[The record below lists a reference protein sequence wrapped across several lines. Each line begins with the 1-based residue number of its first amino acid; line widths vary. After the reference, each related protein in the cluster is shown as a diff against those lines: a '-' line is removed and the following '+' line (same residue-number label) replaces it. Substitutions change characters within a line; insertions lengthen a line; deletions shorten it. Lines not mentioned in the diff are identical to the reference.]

1 LTSPYTLSATLT
13 LDAQWTTNTT
23 STTLSLNVST
33 RTYGDEDDVVYT
45 VSVAGTSPTPT
56 GTVSIMWGST
66 TLCTITLVSGGGHC
80 SASYTALPVGSQS
93 IYASYSGDSS
103 HTGSVSA
110 PQSLNITKDNSHTT
124 VSESASKAAVGS
136 EGSVLFT
143 ATVSSS
149 NGESIPAGDGV
160 TIHVGS
166 ASCATTTNGSGSAS
180 CSIANSALGT
190 GTFSVSATYA
200 GDSNINASS
209 SSNTV
214 NLTVGLKPVF
224 SSATSTSDAVG
235 HFFSFTVTAS
245 GSPTFAISGTLPH
258 GVTFNT
264 SSGVL
269 SGTPSAGTIGTY
281 SVTIIAT
288 NTFGSTNQTFTLN
301 VT

>member
-1 LTSPYTLSATLT
+1 LTSPYTLTGTLT
-13 LDAQWTTNTT
+13 LYAQWTTNIT

-80 SASYTALPVGSQS
+80 SASNTALPVGSQS

-143 ATVSSS
+143 ATVSSKY
-149 NGESIPAGDGV
+149 GESIPAGDGV

-200 GDSNINASS
+200 GDSNINVRLEQLAQLHRRIEAG
-209 SSNTV
+209 V
-214 NLTVGLKPVF
+214 LECDVDVGRGRSLLQLHG
-224 SSATSTSDAVG
+224 DG
-235 HFFSFTVTAS
+235 IGFTDVRDL
-245 GSPTFAISGTLPH
+245 GTLPH
-258 GVTFNT
+258 GVAFNT
-264 SSGVL
+264 STGVL
-269 SGTPSAGTIGTY
+269 SGTPSNGTTGTY
-281 SVTIIAT
+281 ST
-288 NTFGSTNQTFTLN
+288 
-301 VT
+301 